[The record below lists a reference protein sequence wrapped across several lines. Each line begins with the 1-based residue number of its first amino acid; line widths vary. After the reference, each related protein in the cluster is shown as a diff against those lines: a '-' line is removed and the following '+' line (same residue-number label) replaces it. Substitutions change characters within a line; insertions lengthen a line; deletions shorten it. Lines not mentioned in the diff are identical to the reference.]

1 MNLDLVFLNEDSNDP
16 KIVLIVILLWFILN
30 FSSEEQ
36 LLDEMPE
43 STV

>member
-16 KIVLIVILLWFILN
+16 KIVLIVISLWFILN
-30 FSSEEQ
+30 FSEEQ
-36 LLDEMPE
+36 SFDETPE